1 MLNLFENNTG
11 TLIMKEAAGTVRFSN
26 CEDMANALSHL
37 GGTLL
42 SVAALV
48 LMVVF
53 SSIRGDARQIIGSSV
68 FGTSL
73 ILLYLSSTIA
83 HWLPAGNNKDRFFVF
98 DQAAIFIL
106 IAGTYTP
113 LALIA
118 LRGPLGWVIFG
129 IEWGLAIIG
138 IIRLIQ
144 RTARFDDGVG
154 LTDIVIYVLM
164 GWLVVFISGPVLR
177 SVPLMV
183 YLWIVFGGL
192 FYTVGIIFFKFTKF
206 RYHHLVWHLM
216 VLGGSVSHFTAIFF
230 YIIL

>member
-1 MLNLFENNTG
+1 MMHEATG
-11 TLIMKEAAGTVRFSN
+11 TGRFSDS
-26 CEDMANALSHL
+26 EDMANALSHL
-37 GGTLL
+37 GGTIL

-53 SSIRGDARQIIGSSV
+53 SSLRGDIWHIVSSSV

-83 HWLPAGNNKDRFFVF
+83 HWLPAGNFKDRFFVF

-113 LALIA
+113 LALIS
-118 LRGPLGWVIFG
+118 LRGPVGWVVFA

-138 IIRLIQ
+138 IIRLIR
-144 RTARFDDGVG
+144 RTARFEDGVG
-154 LTDIVIYVLM
+154 LTDIIIYVLM

-177 SVPLMV
+177 SVPLMG

-192 FYTVGIIFFKFTKF
+192 FYTIGIIFFKFTKF

-216 VLGGSVSHFTAIFF
+216 VLGGSASHFTAIFF
-230 YIIL
+230 YIIM